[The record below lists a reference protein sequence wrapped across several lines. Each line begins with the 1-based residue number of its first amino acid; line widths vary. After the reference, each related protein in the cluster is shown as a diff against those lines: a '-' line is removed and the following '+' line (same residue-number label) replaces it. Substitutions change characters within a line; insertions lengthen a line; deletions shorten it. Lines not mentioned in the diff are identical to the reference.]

1 MINLDSEKEGC
12 LWVSCAG
19 GVAGN
24 SYLPVRRVDASGRKV
39 NVKVCGLVGGHSGA
53 EIHKNRASAN
63 ILMGQFLYELSHVC
77 GYALKELEGGQQDNV
92 ITKEC
97 EAVLLVLPEEI
108 SQITSLAKKMQ
119 KDFRAEYTGT
129 DDTITI
135 QITEEGDMD
144 AQVLHPT
151 SQEKVLFI

>member
-97 EAVLLVLPEEI
+97 ESGSSCASGRNFSDHFPCKEN
-108 SQITSLAKKMQ
+108 
-119 KDFRAEYTGT
+119 AEGFPGRIHWYR
-129 DDTITI
+129 
-135 QITEEGDMD
+135 
-144 AQVLHPT
+144 
-151 SQEKVLFI
+151 